1 MEVDILT
8 IFPGM
13 FYGAMSESIL
23 GRAQERGILT
33 IRIHDIRDF
42 ATSKHKVVDDYPFGG
57 GPGMVM
63 KPEPIAAAVE
73 HALAARELL
82 GGGESRVILTT
93 PAGRRFTQD
102 AAREYAAC
110 PHLVVICGHYEG
122 IDERVAELA
131 TDEVSIGDYVL
142 TGGELP
148 AMVMVDAVARLL
160 PGALGDSESAAEDS
174 FWHSVLDYPHY
185 TRPREWRGQG
195 VPAVLL
201 SGDHERIRVWRRT
214 QALARTMARRP
225 DVLAEANLSEE
236 DIEIIE
242 MLKKD
247 SMLNE

>member
-1 MEVDILT
+1 
-8 IFPGM
+8 
-13 FYGAMSESIL
+13 
-23 GRAQERGILT
+23 
-33 IRIHDIRDF
+33 
-42 ATSKHKVVDDYPFGG
+42 
-57 GPGMVM
+57 
-63 KPEPIAAAVE
+63 
-73 HALAARELL
+73 
-82 GGGESRVILTT
+82 
-93 PAGRRFTQD
+93 
-102 AAREYAAC
+102 
-110 PHLVVICGHYEG
+110 
-122 IDERVAELA
+122 
-131 TDEVSIGDYVL
+131 
-142 TGGELP
+142 
-148 AMVMVDAVARLL
+148 MVMVDAVARLL

-225 DVLAEANLSEE
+225 DVLTEANLSEE